1 LSAQAAIGEA
11 GGRIPRSL
19 ADQRVR
25 RSVAPYALAAP
36 ALVAVVALAI
46 APLLYAVWLSF
57 TDWSLLR
64 STAPTWTGPD
74 AYLRL
79 LSDGQFSAAML
90 RSAIWTLGTVAIEL
104 MVGLGLAL
112 LFNIRTPVAGP
123 LTAVLLLPWVTP
135 YVVVAYAW
143 RYLLDGQ
150 IGPIHTALQALG
162 LVGDRSA
169 LSDPTLAFITVTVI
183 SGWAGL
189 PFMMVSLL
197 AALRSVPSEEYEAAS
212 VDGAGHLAR
221 FVSITWPHIRAT
233 AFVMSL
239 VLGAL
244 AFYSFDIVWL
254 TTKGGPIGATQIL
267 GPKLYDT
274 FVRQLQ
280 PGYAAAMGVT
290 ALVVLA
296 VVGVAAT
303 AWMGRRR

>member
-1 LSAQAAIGEA
+1 
-11 GGRIPRSL
+11 
-19 ADQRVR
+19 V
-25 RSVAPYALAAP
+25 VAYVLAAP

-46 APLLYAVWLSF
+46 GPLLYAVWLSF
-57 TDWSLLR
+57 SDWNLLR
-64 STAPTWTGPD
+64 STAPTWHGPD
-74 AYLRL
+74 AYIRL
-79 LSDGQFSAAML
+79 VADGQFSAAML
-90 RSAIWTLGTVAIEL
+90 RSLVWTLGTVAIEL
-104 MVGLGLAL
+104 VIGLAIAL
-112 LFNIRTPVAGP
+112 LFNVRTRVAAP

-135 YVVVAYAW
+135 YVVVVYAW

-150 IGPIHTALQALG
+150 IGPIHAGLQALG
-162 LVGDRSA
+162 LVGERSA
-169 LSDPTLAFITVTVI
+169 LSDPTLAFVAVTVI

-197 AALRSVPSEEYEAAS
+197 AALRSVPTELYEAAS
-212 VDGAGHLAR
+212 VDGAGPLAR
-221 FVSITWPHIRAT
+221 FGNITWPFIRST

-296 VVGVAAT
+296 AFGTVAT
-303 AWMGRRR
+303 IWMGRRR